1 MAPMVKLN
9 GVEIDTLV
17 YKSKGAHKNIVYLNK
32 ARTNDETTIDSPGD
46 KLIIVDGKEVKSLKN
61 VSPDNIKSISILK
74 NETAE
79 KRYGDKGKN
88 GVIVITTKKGSK

>member
-1 MAPMVKLN
+1 MAPMAKLN
-9 GVEIDTLV
+9 GVELDTFV
-17 YKSKGAHKNIVYLNK
+17 YKTKEGRKNFVYLNK
-32 ARTNDETTIDSPGD
+32 ARTNDETTIDGPGD

-61 VSPDNIKSISILK
+61 VSADDIKSLTVLK

-79 KRYGDKGKN
+79 KRYGAKGKN